1 MKERK
6 LQQRNRRCK
15 EEPGGNF
22 RNENT
27 ITEITKLLSGWAQW
41 QNRRDKREKNQQTK
55 RKRNRNCTNE

>member
-41 QNRRDKREKNQQTK
+41 QNRRDKREKK
-55 RKRNRNCTNE
+55 STN